1 MTIISIKGSC
11 NPKTRIGSYHVS
23 VNGNHFSGTATDT
36 TVNRMELTA
45 LIEGIKMLKTNKER
59 ATVHIVANSN
69 YIPNGMHQFRE
80 YQKRNF
86 YTTGGAKVANLDL
99 WNELIIQA
107 KKKNIFIEANTMT
120 RP

>member
-1 MTIISIKGSC
+1 MITIRIKGSC
-11 NPKTRIGSYHVS
+11 NPKTRIGSY
-23 VNGNHFSGTATDT
+23 SGSIDGKPFEGVGSDT

-45 LIEGIKMLKTNKER
+45 LIEGIKLLPAHKER
-59 ATVHIVANSN
+59 ATVRIAANSN

-99 WNELIIQA
+99 WNDLIIEA
-107 KKKNIFIEANTMT
+107 KKKNIFIEA
-120 RP
+120 